1 MSLGG
6 PVFDLAKL
14 AHFNEQYVHKLS
26 DDELADE
33 LIGWRLNRE
42 LLQAARAARA
52 QADEE
57 ARRRD
62 PVDRVLLLGR
72 SRSHAGRGQFK
83 VEGASNVDL
92 KKAILAFVEAFEA
105 RDGWTKE
112 MLEDVGAKW
121 LEAQKW
127 TLKQGYPLLRLATT
141 GRKASPP
148 LWETMVVLGKEIT
161 RRRLRRAADW
171 IGARK

>member
-1 MSLGG
+1 
-6 PVFDLAKL
+6 VFDLAKL

-33 LIGWRLNRE
+33 LIGWRLNRAYFKQLVPLIRNRMKKLDDVIPLTE
-42 LLQAARAARA
+42 FFFSGDLDLTPV
-52 QADEE
+52 AD
-57 ARRRD
+57 
-62 PVDRVLLLGR
+62 
-72 SRSHAGRGQFK
+72 QFK
-83 VEGASNVDL
+83 VEGVSNVDL